1 MRNVILTINPREV
14 VVVVGASGA
23 GKTAFL
29 RLIVGVAVNI
39 KEERYVPISGT
50 IKVLLNVKGTSL
62 IPNEFKPEF
71 GEESI
76 LENLY
81 KKTGDEQLAVEILNK
96 AGLFD
101 SILYRAKLAEPSTGQ
116 KERAK
121 LASLLAEKPNL
132 IVIDE
137 FTARLDALTA
147 MRVAGKFSQLARE
160 AGITLVLVT
169 HKSEVIEAMEP
180 DKVLFVGYGTI
191 QEQLRRPR

>member
-1 MRNVILTINPREV
+1 MRNVILTINPGEV
-14 VVVVGASGA
+14 VVIVGASGA
-23 GKTAFL
+23 GKTVFL
-29 RLIVGVAVNI
+29 RLIVGVAVNM

-50 IKVLLNVKGTSL
+50 IKVLLNVKVSSL
-62 IPNEFKPEF
+62 IPNEFEPEF

-96 AGLFD
+96 AGLSD
-101 SILYRAKLAEPSTGQ
+101 AILYRAKFAELSTGQ
-116 KERAK
+116 EERAK

-137 FTARLDALTA
+137 FAARFDALTA

>member
-1 MRNVILTINPREV
+1 MRNVILTINPGEV
-14 VVVVGASGA
+14 VVIVGASGA
-23 GKTAFL
+23 GKTVFL
-29 RLIVGVAVNI
+29 RLIVGVAVNM

-50 IKVLLNVKGTSL
+50 IKVLLNVKVSSL
-62 IPNEFKPEF
+62 IPNEFEPEF

-96 AGLFD
+96 AGLSD
-101 SILYRAKLAEPSTGQ
+101 AILYRAKFAELSTGQ
-116 KERAK
+116 EERAK
-121 LASLLAEKPNL
+121 LASLLAEKLNL

-137 FTARLDALTA
+137 FTARLDALTV